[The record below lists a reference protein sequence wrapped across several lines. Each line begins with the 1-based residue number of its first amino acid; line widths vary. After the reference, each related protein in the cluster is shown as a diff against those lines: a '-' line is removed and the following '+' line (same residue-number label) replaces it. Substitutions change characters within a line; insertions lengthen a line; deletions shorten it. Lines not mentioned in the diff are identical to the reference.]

1 MKKNFSKNWISSKQP
16 RKQRKYLAKAPLHLK
31 SKLLNVHLSKELR
44 TKHKRRSIRVR
55 VGDKVKILRG
65 NYKGEEHK
73 VEKVNVKNQ
82 KVYLEKIELSKKDGS
97 KAIRPFSPSNLMIT
111 ALNTDDKKRLLKLK
125 GVRDE
130 VSGTSKNKNLIGE
143 KQSQNY

>member
-143 KQSQNY
+143 KQ